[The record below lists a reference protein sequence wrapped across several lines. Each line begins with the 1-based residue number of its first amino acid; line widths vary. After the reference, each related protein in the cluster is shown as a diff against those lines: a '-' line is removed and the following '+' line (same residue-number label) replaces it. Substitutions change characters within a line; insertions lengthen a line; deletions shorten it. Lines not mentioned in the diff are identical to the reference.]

1 MVYFRNSKGD
11 NSAMKLERGPVP
23 IDFARELV
31 EEALVVASRSADAE
45 LRAAFL
51 EEREAVHS
59 IETVDIREKHLDA
72 LDSQWMDKLHVA
84 EALESVLARHPGL
97 EDVVSQCF
105 LRLARVK
112 EDEKAYLYTDEGP
125 RPGTNAT
132 ATKPALVIQLTV
144 DTLLAMDKLEPLFTT
159 TLARARR
166 PS

>member
-1 MVYFRNSKGD
+1 VVYFRNSKGD

-112 EDEKAYLYTDEGP
+112 EDEKAYLYTDESP

>member
-1 MVYFRNSKGD
+1 
-11 NSAMKLERGPVP
+11 MKLERGPVP

-31 EEALVVASRSADAE
+31 EEALVMASRSADPE

-59 IETVDIREKHLDA
+59 IETVDIREQHLDA
-72 LDSQWMDKLHVA
+72 LDSQWLDKLHVA

-132 ATKPALVIQLTV
+132 ATTAKPSLVIQLTV

>member
-1 MVYFRNSKGD
+1 MR
-11 NSAMKLERGPVP
+11 LERGPVP

-31 EEALVVASRSADAE
+31 EEALMVASSSADAE
-45 LRAAFL
+45 LQAAFL

-72 LDSQWMDKLHVA
+72 LDSQWMDKLRVA
-84 EALESVLARHPGL
+84 EALERVLARHPGL
-97 EDVVSQCF
+97 EDVVSECF
-105 LRLARVK
+105 LRLVRAK
-112 EDEKAYLYTDEGP
+112 EDEKAYLYTDDGP
-125 RPGTNAT
+125 RPGIDAT

-144 DTLLAMDKLEPLFTT
+144 DTLLAMDKLEPLLMT

>member
-1 MVYFRNSKGD
+1 
-11 NSAMKLERGPVP
+11 MKLERGPVP

-112 EDEKAYLYTDEGP
+112 EDEKAYLYTDESP

-159 TLARARR
+159 TLARAKR

>member
-1 MVYFRNSKGD
+1 MILD
-11 NSAMKLERGPVP
+11 RGPVP
-23 IDFARELV
+23 IDFERELV

-45 LRAAFL
+45 LQAAFL

-72 LDSQWMDKLHVA
+72 LDSQWMEKLHVA

-97 EDVVSQCF
+97 EDVVSRCF
-105 LRLARVK
+105 LKLARAK
-112 EDEKAYLYTDEGP
+112 EDEKAYLHTEDRE
-125 RPGTNAT
+125 
-132 ATKPALVIQLTV
+132 KPALVIQLTA
-144 DTLLAMDKLEPLFTT
+144 DTLLAMDKLEPLLVT

>member
-1 MVYFRNSKGD
+1 
-11 NSAMKLERGPVP
+11 MKLERGPVP

-31 EEALVVASRSADAE
+31 EEALVVASRGADAE

-72 LDSQWMDKLHVA
+72 LDSQWMDRLRVA
-84 EALESVLARHPGL
+84 EALESVLARHQGL
-97 EDVVSQCF
+97 EDVVSRCF
-105 LRLARVK
+105 LKLARAK
-112 EDEKAYLYTDEGP
+112 EDEKAYLYSDNASP
-125 RPGTNAT
+125 PGIDATGT

-144 DTLLAMDKLEPLFTT
+144 DTLLASDKLEPLLMT

-166 PS
+166 SS